1 MHSAT
6 WLPQSHRMA
15 IMKHP
20 IVLAK
25 RSMFNAVAQIMSAT
39 TKRKIAGAETML
51 QAREALS
58 IVKDAVKGKR
68 QQLAALPS
76 AESGHDG
83 EASAVD
89 AKQQL
94 ADEVVQT
101 LPTCKNKAH
110 AHTDTDIH
118 MRAEAVHR
126 YISRRHSRCASNSRA
141 RRTATHA
148 RMYIYLYIYIRMY
161 CYHAYAYP

>member
-25 RSMFNAVAQIMSAT
+25 RSIFNAVAQIMSAT
-39 TKRKIAGAETML
+39 TKRNIAGAETML
-51 QAREALS
+51 QAREALL
-58 IVKDAVKGKR
+58 IVKNAVKGKK
-68 QQLAALPS
+68 QQLAALPA
-76 AESGHDG
+76 AESGHDD
-83 EASAVD
+83 EASAVN

-101 LPTCKNKAH
+101 LPTCKNKR
-110 AHTDTDIH
+110 
-118 MRAEAVHR
+118 MRTQ
-126 YISRRHSRCASNSRA
+126 I
-141 RRTATHA
+141 
-148 RMYIYLYIYIRMY
+148 
-161 CYHAYAYP
+161 